1 MNLLQFQNSKLFF
14 LFFLLF
20 SVQLLASSLNFTV
33 QEKKWIKKHPVV
45 AVGGSPGW
53 APIGFVDFNGEYR
66 GLSKDYLDLIS
77 KKTGLK
83 FKIIVDKWKNN
94 LQKIKDKKIDL
105 LHGLYFTDERAK
117 YMDFSNPYFE
127 MLDYFFVREDL
138 HLKTLKDLNGKRV
151 AIPKGYA
158 EIEIL
163 RSNFPLIRIME
174 VDTFAQ
180 AVDAVVQKKADLLF
194 DTYATINYALKKD
207 NITTIIPFESFR
219 TDKSPKLHMATSKGE
234 PELLSIVNKALKSI
248 NNEEKFKIQKRWLPR
263 ENNKKIGEISFTFKE
278 KKWIKNHPEVTYSEV
293 DWEPMSII
301 EDNTMKGIMGDYLN
315 VITQK
320 TGLKFKYIKSSSWPD
335 VIEKFKNK
343 KIDMIPGIGASDYES
358 KLGLTSDVYANFPFV
373 LVTKHSHSYIYDISE
388 LKGKTIAVP
397 MYWTSY
403 NYLKEK
409 QPNIKVIGT
418 KDVYKALDLVK
429 DGKADA
435 FMGHMAIAMHYV
447 GLYYSRTLDISGE
460 VDYNFNHKIL
470 LQDDNE
476 ILLGIINKAIHS
488 MSDLDKR
495 NIKNRWLHVKV
506 NEAKDY
512 TLFYQAGALL
522 LFIIL
527 GTLYWNRKLSGEIY
541 RRKKLEES
549 LKESELQMRTLIDN
563 IPLHVI
569 VSSYE
574 GKVYLANK
582 QVLVD
587 YKAEKLDLDT
597 LNVADYYADAKERD
611 IILQELKKNGLVDKK
626 IVKFKRPDGIHSMMF
641 SLLPIQY
648 NNEGMLLSI
657 GVDLTERLEMEKSLH
672 EAKELAERSN
682 KSKSEFLAN
691 MSHEIRTPMNA
702 IIGFTELLDE
712 QLSEPRLKSYVKTIQ
727 TAGTTLLT
735 LINDILDLSKIE
747 AGKLQITKVPTNVEN
762 LCNEIA
768 AIFTMTIKKKGLD
781 IFVHIDKNI
790 PKSLLLDEVRLRQIL
805 LNLIG
810 NAVKFTESGYI
821 KLSVTTVNE
830 DKHHSK
836 LDLNISVEDTGMGI
850 SPSQLEMIFKEF
862 EQSEGQDSRKFGGTG
877 LGLSI
882 SKRLSKMMGGDIT
895 VESKEGV
902 GSTFSVKLLNV
913 DISSIVTQKRVD
925 EEVSQ
930 DKTNIIFNKAKLLI
944 VDDIEDNR
952 ELIIKNFEGTN
963 IEVITAANGLEAV
976 EQYKRGKPDLILM
989 DVRMPVMDGYEAA
1002 MRIKEL
1008 SDIPIIALTASV
1020 MQDEYERSKRE
1031 NFDGFLRKPV
1041 LRNDLLNELS
1051 KYLTFEKEKIDLE
1064 TQQEDFV
1071 LGEKAKQNI
1080 SMILELLTTDVKKL
1094 QLQAI
1099 ETNSISDMK
1108 TFASEIK
1115 SLAIKFEIE
1124 PLDKYAAKLYMAID
1138 AFDIVILEEL
1148 LNSYDTL
1155 VERFYNK

>member
-1 MNLLQFQNSKLFF
+1 MNLLQSQNSKLFF

-20 SVQLLASSLNFTV
+20 SVQLLASSLNFTPK
-33 QEKKWIKKHPVV
+33 EKEWIRKHPIVT
-45 AVGGSPGW
+45 VGGSPGW
-53 APIGFVDFNGEYR
+53 APIGFVDFNGEYT
-66 GLSKDYLDLIS
+66 GLSKDYLDVIS

-83 FKIIVDKWKNN
+83 FKFIVDKWKNN

-127 MLDYFFVREDL
+127 MLDYFFVREGL

-163 RSNFPLIRIME
+163 RSNFPLIKIME

-180 AVDAVVQKKADLLF
+180 AVDALVQKKADLLF

-207 NITTIIPFESFR
+207 NITTILPFQSFR
-219 TDKSPKLHMATSKGE
+219 TEKSPKLHMATSKGE
-234 PELLSIVNKALKSI
+234 TELLSILNKALKSI

-263 ENNKKIGEISFTFKE
+263 ENNKKIGGVSLTFQE

-301 EDNTMKGIMGDYLN
+301 EDNTMKGIMGEYLN
-315 VITQK
+315 VITEN
-320 TGLKFKYIKSSSWPD
+320 TGLKFKYIKSSSWPE
-335 VIEKFKNK
+335 VIEKFKNRE
-343 KIDMIPGIGASDYES
+343 IDMIPGIGASDYES
-358 KLGLTSDVYANFPFV
+358 QLGLTSDVYANFPFV
-373 LVTKHSHSYIYDISE
+373 LVTKNTQPFIDNISE
-388 LKGKTIAVP
+388 LEGKTIAVP
-397 MYWTSY
+397 KYWTSY

-447 GLYYSRTLDISGE
+447 GTYYSRTLDISGE
-460 VDYNFNHKIL
+460 VNYNFNHKIL

-476 ILLGIINKAIHS
+476 ILLGIINKVIHS

-495 NIKNRWLHVKV
+495 NIKNRWLQVKV

-512 TLFYQAGALL
+512 TLFYQAGVLL
-522 LFIIL
+522 FFIIL
-527 GTLYWNRKLSGEIY
+527 GTLYWNRKLSGEIH

-574 GKVYLANK
+574 GKAYLANK
-582 QVLVD
+582 QTLID
-587 YKAEKLDLDT
+587 YQAEELDLDT

-611 IILQELKKNGLVDKK
+611 TILQELKENGLVDKK

-641 SLLPIQY
+641 SLLPIRY
-648 NNEGMLLSI
+648 NNQAMLLSI
-657 GVDLTERLEMEKSLH
+657 GVDLTERLEMENSLH
-672 EAKELAERSN
+672 EAKELAERAN

-702 IIGFTELLDE
+702 IIGFTELLNE

-747 AGKLQITKVPTNVEN
+747 AGKLKITKVPTNVEN
-762 LCNEIA
+762 LCNEIV

-781 IFVHIDKNI
+781 IFVYIDENI
-790 PKSLLLDEVRLRQIL
+790 PISLLLDEVRLRQIL

-810 NAVKFTESGYI
+810 NSVKFTESGYI
-821 KLSVTTVNE
+821 KLSVVTSNVDE
-830 DKHHSK
+830 HHSK
-836 LDLNISVEDTGMGI
+836 LDLSISVEDTGMGI
-850 SPSQLEMIFKEF
+850 SPSQLGMIFKEF

-913 DISSIVTQKRVD
+913 DISSIVVEKRVD
-925 EEVSQ
+925 EEIAE
-930 DKTNIIFNKAKLLI
+930 DKTNIIFKKAKLLI

-952 ELIIKNFEGTN
+952 ELIVKNFEVTN
-963 IEVITAANGLEAV
+963 IEVITAVNGLEAV
-976 EQYKRGKPDLILM
+976 EIYKREKPDLILM
-989 DVRMPVMDGYEAA
+989 DIRMPVMDGYEAA
-1002 MRIKEL
+1002 TRIKEI
-1008 SDIPIIALTASV
+1008 SNVPIIALTASV

-1031 NFDGFLRKPV
+1031 HFDGFLRKPV
-1041 LRNDLLNELS
+1041 LRYDLFNELS
-1051 KYLTFEKEKIDLE
+1051 KYLTFEKKEIDQD
-1064 TQQEDFV
+1064 TKQEDFI
-1071 LGEKAKQNI
+1071 LSEKAKQNI
-1080 SMILELLTTDVKKL
+1080 STILEFLTTDIKKL
-1094 QLQAI
+1094 QLHSI
-1099 ETNSISDMK
+1099 DTNSIADMK
-1108 TFASEIK
+1108 IFASELK

-1124 PLDKYAAKLYMAID
+1124 PLDKYTAKLYMAID
-1138 AFDIVILEEL
+1138 SFDIVILEEL

-1155 VERFYNK
+1155 IENFLKY